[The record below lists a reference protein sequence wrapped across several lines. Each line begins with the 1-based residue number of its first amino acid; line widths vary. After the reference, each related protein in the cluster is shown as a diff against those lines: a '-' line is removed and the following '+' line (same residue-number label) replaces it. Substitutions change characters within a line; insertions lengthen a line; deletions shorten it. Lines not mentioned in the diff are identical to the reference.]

1 MKAAIHYVVKAKLI
15 RLIKGNEIDFL
26 EFEEKFESENPITA
40 REKAFTHY
48 QNFID
53 VLLEA
58 KGKKYFSDRQ
68 ARTELTSFIDPG
80 TSTKVKIGDKEI
92 EFSDSFGNGI
102 GVFMV
107 VDQPIE
113 DKIFDDKIGE
123 EFLIHGI
130 GRISFSD
137 DPQSL
142 MDALNH
148 EYWYYEQLN
157 YDTKNYKHNID
168 FYEYDIAETE
178 PNEILET
185 PFDWTG
191 YDKPQ
196 EEDETEEPSSGK
208 NETTSLE
215 QLIKNGE
222 SNQVEFKPTL
232 LFNFSSGKAG
242 IGIKGIIAKAICA
255 FLNSRGGF
263 LFIGVTDKGEIQGL
277 EHDYKL
283 ADGKHPKDFFLLEFD
298 QMLSHFLS
306 FSVKSNVVG
315 QFYELEGKEIFVV
328 TVSPSKHRPVFL
340 NGQTGKEFYVRGEAS
355 SQPLTDIEKIVN
367 YCIDRWTN

>member
-40 REKAFTHY
+40 REKAFAHY

-113 DKIFDDKIGE
+113 DKIFEDKIGE

-157 YDTKNYKHNID
+157 YDTKNYKQNID

-196 EEDETEEPSSGK
+196 EEDEIEEPSAGK
-208 NETTSLE
+208 IENTSLE

-242 IGIKGIIAKAICA
+242 IGIKGIVAKAICA

-283 ADGKHPKDFFLLEFD
+283 ADGKNPKDFFLLEFD

-328 TVSPSKHRPVFL
+328 TVSPSNHRPVFL

-355 SQPLTDIEKIVN
+355 SQPLTDIEMIVN

>member
-137 DPQSL
+137 DPQGL

>member
-26 EFEEKFESENPITA
+26 EFEEKFESENPISA

-58 KGKKYFSDRQ
+58 KGKNYFSDRQ
-68 ARTELTSFIDPG
+68 ARTELTSFIDSG
-80 TSTKVKIGDKEI
+80 TSTKVKIGDREI
-92 EFSDSFGNGI
+92 ELSDSFGNGI

-113 DKIFDDKIGE
+113 DKIFEDKIGE

-157 YDTKNYKHNID
+157 YDTKNHKQNID

-196 EEDETEEPSSGK
+196 EEDETEEPTVGK
-208 NETTSLE
+208 IENTSLE

-242 IGIKGIIAKAICA
+242 IGIKGIVAKAICA

-283 ADGKHPKDFFLLEFD
+283 ANGKNPKDFFLLEFD

-315 QFYELEGKEIFVV
+315 QFYEIEGKEIFVV

-355 SQPLTDIEKIVN
+355 SQPLTDIEYIVN